1 MHDATV
7 TLFNFHE
14 AAGKWYPTEFH
25 NVSLTA
31 VRADTGNADAGTI
44 NADTVE
50 IIIRTASDKSST
62 ENGVTVRYVGPKEY
76 AALENP
82 VGYFTFTPEQDFFYV
97 GSVIAASCQEDDY
110 DEGFYHYMNKAFD
123 GVYMIQSS
131 TFYSLIP
138 HFEIGGR

>member
-1 MHDATV
+1 MHDTTV
-7 TLFNFHE
+7 TLFNK

-25 NVSLTA
+25 NVTLTEA
-31 VRADTGNADAGTI
+31 NANTPTPDAGIKNADA
-44 NADTVE
+44 VE
-50 IIIRTASDKSST
+50 ILIRTAADKSST
-62 ENGVTVRYVGPKEY
+62 ENGVTVRYVPPKEY

-97 GSVIAASCQEDDY
+97 GFVMAASYSDDDY
-110 DEGFYHYMNKAFD
+110 DEGLYHHMNKTYD
-123 GVYMIQSS
+123 GVYMIQSA